1 MAREGEGYRLLV
13 RPPRV
18 PRALRAIVP
27 LRCARTSLKNLNKYN
42 FVLVVIMENVGIGV
56 TKEKVGA
63 TQIKLIVILKMIFAL
78 QLKHALLK

>member
-1 MAREGEGYRLLV
+1 M
-13 RPPRV
+13 
-18 PRALRAIVP
+18 
-27 LRCARTSLKNLNKYN
+27 KNLNKYN